1 MVPLCREAFT
11 EKYRRDML
19 RWAID
24 RKKIEGLEETKSS
37 YEARIKELQG
47 AKDIADE
54 VATRERTKL
63 TVSSKVDVLKKRR
76 KIEELDIGQCE
87 GCKEREA
94 VHSCIECDLN
104 FCSSCITAHE
114 DMETSKSQREVKL
127 DKYLEELSGE
137 LSKQSKVHCSIH
149 PQNEVHLFCDS
160 CQVSICPDCIATHPV
175 PDHVHRDLQDA
186 ADQYREQ
193 LKEMVEKLKKHE
205 QTAKSHGSDEAAKDE
220 LEIYRQEEED
230 KINRKAK
237 RMIQKTEL
245 EKSRLIR
252 TLKFEFDMIK
262 ESVMAEFDEWEEKY
276 GNISKACNYLES
288 MLHDGNA
295 ARLLSSKKETMQN
308 IQNFVHNMNQL
319 IKSEL
324 IKFQPSADPPEHGM
338 LGLLKMDVSA
348 SMCTVENMPT
358 RLVRGKSVNVIVRIT
373 DRRGKP
379 VISYKEIT
387 AKMWKE
393 DGSCEDIVAVDN
405 GNGTHSLRID
415 ADVGGRHKVT
425 VELGDQPIPGSP
437 FVISIK
443 GLVKTIGKGQLK
455 RPAGIT
461 TNKHGDFVTADKGNN
476 RIHIADRDGNYK
488 SSFTFTQFEKP
499 FVPRGVAV
507 SADDEYFMSDS
518 GNNQVVVSDE
528 DGQLLRYFGQN
539 ELKYA
544 IGIAISP
551 LDGSVYVTDWN
562 GKGADTDKGSHCV
575 RKFTQHGQYIKSF
588 GKYGTKQ
595 GEFKGP
601 GYVAINSQGEV
612 FVSDVNNS
620 RVQVFSA
627 DCEFLYSF
635 HNISSDDTLS
645 YPRGIEICKENYVYI
660 CDKGN
665 KRVLKLDRRG
675 RFISRIDSDED
686 GLDFPHGITLTND
699 VPCRV
704 AVVDHTNDCI
714 KVFAQ

>member
-1 MVPLCREAFT
+1 MT
-11 EKYRRDML
+11 
-19 RWAID
+19 
-24 RKKIEGLEETKSS
+24 GS
-37 YEARIKELQG
+37 
-47 AKDIADE
+47 
-54 VATRERTKL
+54 
-63 TVSSKVDVLKKRR
+63 VDVSKKRL

-94 VHSCIECDLN
+94 VHSCIECDSN

-193 LKEMVEKLKKHE
+193 LKKMTDKLKRHE
-205 QTAKSHGSDEAAKDE
+205 QTAKLHESGEAAKDE
-220 LEIYRQEEED
+220 LDICRQEEED

-237 RMIQKTEL
+237 NMIQKIEL

-252 TLKFEFDMIK
+252 TMKFEFDLIK
-262 ESVMAEFDEWEEKY
+262 ETKVSEFDEWEDKH
-276 GNISKACNYLES
+276 GNISKACSYLES
-288 MLHDGNA
+288 LLHDGNA
-295 ARLLSSKKETMQN
+295 ARLLSSKKETMHN
-308 IQNFVHNMNQL
+308 IHNFVHKMNQL

-324 IKFQPSADPPEHGM
+324 IKFQPSVDPPEHGM

-358 RLVRGKSVNVIVRIT
+358 RLVRGESVNVTVRIT

-415 ADVGGRHKVT
+415 ADVGGRHEVT

-437 FVISIK
+437 FVISVK
-443 GLVKTIGKGQLK
+443 GWVKTIGKGQLN
-455 RPAGIT
+455 RPTGIT
-461 TNKHGDFVTADKGNN
+461 TNKHGDFVTADTGNN

-499 FVPRGVAV
+499 FKPKGVAV

-544 IGIAISP
+544 YGIAISP
-551 LDGSVYVTDWN
+551 LDGSVYVTDYD
-562 GKGADTDKGSHCV
+562 GKGSDETDKEGSHCV
-575 RKFTQHGQYIKSF
+575 RKFTQHGQHIKSF
-588 GKYGTKQ
+588 GKYGTLD
-595 GEFKGP
+595 GP
-601 GYVAINSQGEV
+601 TYVAINGQGEV
-612 FVSDVNNS
+612 FVSTYEN
-620 RVQVFSA
+620 VQVFSA
-627 DCEFLYSF
+627 DCKFLYSF
-635 HNISSDDTLS
+635 HKISSDDSLKWQL
-645 YPRGIEICKENYVYI
+645 GIVTDEDSCVYI
-660 CDKGN
+660 CDRGH
-665 KRVLKLDRRG
+665 KRVLKLDSRG
-675 RFISRIDSDED
+675 KFISRIDSDED
-686 GLDFPHGITLTND
+686 VLDWPLGITLTND

-704 AVVDHTNDCI
+704 AVVDHANDCI